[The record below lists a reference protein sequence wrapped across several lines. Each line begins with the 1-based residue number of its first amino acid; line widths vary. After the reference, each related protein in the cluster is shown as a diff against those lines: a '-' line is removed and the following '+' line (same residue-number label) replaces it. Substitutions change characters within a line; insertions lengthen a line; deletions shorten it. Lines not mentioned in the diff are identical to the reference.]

1 MQERTEEL
9 QRLRDECAEKDRQA
23 WFAYIKA
30 SNDAW
35 EPYREANKARQEREK
50 EANGDTLPTAN

>member
-1 MQERTEEL
+1 MQERTEDL

-23 WFAYIKA
+23 WCAYIKA

-35 EPYREANKARQEREK
+35 EPYRNANKARQERDDEVKGEK
-50 EANGDTLPTAN
+50 

>member
-35 EPYREANKARQEREK
+35 EPYREANKARQERDDEVK
-50 EANGDTLPTAN
+50 GGQ